1 MLRIFWKLFSSKQDW
16 KWISIHDREPR
27 QTKLLFFQMLLLHF
41 TEFFEAIWHNFVIS
55 TNASFKNDYIM
66 LWNTLNTKVWN
77 CNQVSIDKTTR
88 SNLFHLSIGICYI
101 TKWLIPLWNHFY
113 KVLVF
118 RNTTKCQLT
127 KQQVQTC
134 FICQLAFVALRND

>member
-1 MLRIFWKLFSSKQDW
+1 MVERKKNRALCPGLVILVWKLGFFSVNFWKKQDW

-27 QTKLLFFQMLLLHF
+27 QSKLLFFQMLLLHF

-55 TNASFKNDYIM
+55 TNASFKNDYII

-101 TKWLIPLWNHFY
+101 TKWLICTIMKSFL
-113 KVLVF
+113 
-118 RNTTKCQLT
+118 
-127 KQQVQTC
+127 
-134 FICQLAFVALRND
+134 